1 VSALILGMLG
11 LIGWLGVG
19 SSINPHRGIF
29 LVIFSFLVGL
39 AACWF
44 GLTAMRQAHRA
55 GSLRPLSSVLG
66 TVFGVIAAVISAF
79 ILIGFALF
87 WQQLNTYSTCMNSA
101 STLNAQQA
109 CKDQL
114 QRTSGINSF

>member
-11 LIGWLGVG
+11 LVGWLGVG

-29 LVIFSFLVGL
+29 LVIFSFVVGL

-44 GLTAMRQAHRA
+44 GLAAMRQARRP

-109 CKDQL
+109 CKDQF
-114 QRTSGINSF
+114 QRSSGINSY